1 VNAEPQRHPEEAA
14 PRVDGVIAPAAAFVE
29 CFETLK
35 RVAAGL
41 GLDRADVQDVL
52 QDVYVQ
58 ASRRGKALPAKAA
71 TAWLVRVTV
80 NRALLEHR
88 QRKRFRKAADGI
100 AREHRPQAPAWPDD
114 LAEKAEDLAAARQ
127 AMQELDEDLLV
138 VMSLRYFA
146 EMDSGRI
153 GEALGIPP
161 STVRRRLHDARLTL
175 AKRLIERGFG
185 P

>member
-1 VNAEPQRHPEEAA
+1 MNAESHEDPQEAA
-14 PRVDGVIAPAAAFVE
+14 PSADGVIAPGAAFLE

-41 GLDRADVQDVL
+41 GLGREDVQDVL
-52 QDVYVQ
+52 QDAYVQ
-58 ASRRGKALPAKAA
+58 ASRRGKPLPTREA

-88 QRKRFRKAADGI
+88 RRGRLRRAADRI
-100 AREHRPQAPAWPDD
+100 AREHRPGSPALPDD
-114 LAEKAEDLAAARQ
+114 LAEKAEDLAAVRQ

-161 STVRRRLHDARLTL
+161 STVRRRLHDARLIL
-175 AKRLIERGFG
+175 AKQLIARGFG